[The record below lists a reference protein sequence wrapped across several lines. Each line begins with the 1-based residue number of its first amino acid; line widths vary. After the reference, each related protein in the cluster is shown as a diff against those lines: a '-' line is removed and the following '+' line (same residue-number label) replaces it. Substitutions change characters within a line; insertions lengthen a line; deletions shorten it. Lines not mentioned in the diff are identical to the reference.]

1 MTMVAD
7 PALERVDPRGHL
19 DEHAAEA
26 VVGAD
31 THRDTHT
38 LELLSARGASLA
50 RTTVANTADGHGQ
63 ALAWIQ
69 AHVPGMRVVAGVEG
83 TRSYGAGLAR
93 ALTAGGV
100 AVYEVEQPTR
110 RARRRGK
117 SDMIDARLAAR
128 QVLEALE
135 NGNLAALAT
144 PRVDGDREALR
155 ILLRVRDE
163 LAVSKTRAV
172 NQLRALLV
180 TGSDTDRALNPRGG
194 FTTAA
199 LETII
204 RRRGSRGETREQA
217 VRRSEARR
225 LATRVRELERDVTA
239 NDTALREIVTDLVP
253 GLLERRGVGP
263 VSAAQAIVS
272 WSHPGRC
279 RNEAAFAMLAG
290 ASPLDASSGRQERHR
305 FNPGGDRALN
315 RALHTIAVTRW
326 KTCPRTQTY
335 IARRRASGKTNPE
348 IRRCLKRY
356 IARELH
362 KALTQGLH
370 TP

>member
-7 PALERVDPRGHL
+7 PAGERVEPRGRA
-19 DEHAAEA
+19 DELA
-26 VVGAD
+26 VDAVLGAD
-31 THRDTHT
+31 THRDTHS
-38 LELLSARGASLA
+38 LELLSVRGASLA
-50 RTTVANTADGHGQ
+50 RIAVANTAEGHAE
-63 ALAWIQ
+63 ALAWVA
-69 AHVPGMRVVAGVEG
+69 AHVPTLQVLAGVEG
-83 TRSYGAGLAR
+83 TRSYGAGLSR
-93 ALTAGGV
+93 ALGAGGV
-100 AVYEVEQPTR
+100 QVFEVEQPTR

-117 SDMIDARLAAR
+117 SDTIDARLAAR

-144 PRVDGDREALR
+144 PRADGDREALR
-155 ILLRVRDE
+155 ILLRARDE
-163 LAVSKTRAV
+163 LVAGKTRAV
-172 NQLRALLV
+172 NQLRALLL
-180 TGSDTDRALNPRGG
+180 TGSDTDRTLNPRRW
-194 FTTAA
+194 FTTTD

-204 RRRGSRGETREQA
+204 RRRARRGETREQA

-225 LATRVRELERDVTA
+225 LATRIRDLERDITT
-239 NDTALREIVTDLVP
+239 NTRALREIVTDLVP
-253 GLLERRGVGP
+253 GLLERHGIGP
-263 VSAAQAIVS
+263 VSAAQIIVS

-279 RNEAAFAMLAG
+279 RNEAAFAVLAG

-326 KTCPRTQTY
+326 KTCPRTQAY
-335 IARRRASGKTNPE
+335 ITRRRATGKTNPE

-356 IARELH
+356 IAREVH
-362 KALTQGLH
+362 KALSQAH